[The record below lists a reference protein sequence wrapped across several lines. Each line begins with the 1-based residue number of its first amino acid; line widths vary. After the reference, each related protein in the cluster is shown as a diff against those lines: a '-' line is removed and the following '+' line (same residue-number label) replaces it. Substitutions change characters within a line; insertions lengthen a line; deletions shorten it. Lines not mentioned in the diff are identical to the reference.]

1 MGIYAVVHA
10 LCQCPQSTIS
20 VNICVHKLFLLQKY
34 LLVNVP
40 RESREFKRILRRV
53 EVTYPNFGYNN
64 PQISR
69 IQNVHLW
76 ERYALWASHFLTIW
90 YTLSF
95 IIIFLNDSY
104 QVSKMLASS

>member
-1 MGIYAVVHA
+1 MSIIDNMYKYFSIGIYAVVHA
-10 LCQCPQSTIS
+10 LCQCPQSTFS

-34 LLVNVP
+34 MLVNVL
-40 RESREFKRILRRV
+40 RESREFKRILRMV

-76 ERYALWASHFLTIW
+76 ERYAL
-90 YTLSF
+90 
-95 IIIFLNDSY
+95 
-104 QVSKMLASS
+104 